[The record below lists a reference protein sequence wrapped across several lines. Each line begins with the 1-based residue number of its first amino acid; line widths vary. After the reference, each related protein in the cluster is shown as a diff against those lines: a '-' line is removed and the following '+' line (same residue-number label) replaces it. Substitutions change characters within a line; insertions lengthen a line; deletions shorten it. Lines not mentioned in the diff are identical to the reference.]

1 MASQT
6 IENYLKAI
14 YLGSHTEGSVT
25 TSELSKAL
33 GVRLP
38 TVNSMVKRLG
48 EKGLVKYEKYKPL
61 MLTEAGVKEAAHIV
75 RRHRLTEMYL
85 VERMGFGWEEVHDI
99 AEQIEHLKAPSF
111 FDRMDELLD
120 FPKFDPHGSPIPDKQ
135 GNLPVQNLQMLA
147 SVEAGKTLTLKALG
161 QSSEEF
167 LLFLNSKQLALDTE
181 LEVVEKEPFDG
192 TMTIKYNGKQVTFSK
207 QVCERLLVE
216 G

>member
-14 YLGSHTEGSVT
+14 YLSAHPGGTVT
-25 TSELSKAL
+25 TSELAEAL

-61 MLTEAGVKEAAHIV
+61 MLTEAGVQQAAQIV

-99 AEQIEHLKAPSF
+99 AEQIEHIKAQPF
-111 FDRMDELLD
+111 FDRMDELLE
-120 FPKFDPHGSPIPDKQ
+120 FPKFDPHGSPIPDKE
-135 GNLPVQNLQMLA
+135 GNIPSRVR
-147 SVEAGKTLTLKALG
+147 TH
-161 QSSEEF
+161 
-167 LLFLNSKQLALDTE
+167 
-181 LEVVEKEPFDG
+181 
-192 TMTIKYNGKQVTFSK
+192 
-207 QVCERLLVE
+207 
-216 G
+216 